1 MVLSYSNLTTLKAK
15 NQSKMKELKSQLL
28 KYNPA
33 FSEQSI
39 EEGLEFFEQKTFK
52 AKSLIHGAGEIC
64 DKLFFAEN
72 SITRCF
78 FLDASGNE
86 QTLWMKPE
94 QTFITEY
101 KSFTSASP
109 SQFSLQFYENT
120 EVFYIHRKDL
130 ITLYQNS
137 ADWALFGILLTEQVH
152 VTLIDVFV
160 NLLSND
166 ATSNYRY
173 IEYAFPRFIQ
183 VAPLKDI
190 ASMLQ
195 VSQVTLSRIRSGKQ
209 LKA

>member
-1 MVLSYSNLTTLKAK
+1 MNPLK
-15 NQSKMKELKSQLL
+15 EQLL
-28 KYNPA
+28 KHHPS
-33 FSEQSI
+33 FSAESI
-39 EEGLEFFEQKTFK
+39 EKGLSLFKQKQFK
-52 AKSLIHGAGEIC
+52 AKSHILHAGETS
-64 DKLFFAEN
+64 DKLFFAES
-72 SITRCF
+72 SITRCH

-94 QTFITEY
+94 KTFITEY
-101 KSFTSASP
+101 KGFSTGIP
-109 SQFSLQFYENT
+109 SQFSLQFYEDTN
-120 EVFYIHRKDL
+120 VFYISRKDL
-130 ITLYQNS
+130 IQLYQQS
-137 ADWALFGILLTEQVH
+137 TDWALFGIHLTEQVH

-166 ATSNYRY
+166 ATDNYRY

-209 LKA
+209 LKS